1 MKKLILV
8 IVALISNLAQA
19 DCFVAQEKDK
29 VLIQKGECKTPYS
42 PASSFKIALSLIGF
56 DSGIFKTIDNPV
68 WVLPEGVDPYINVCK
83 ADQSPRTWMKNSC
96 LWYSQ
101 ILTTK
106 LGMKKFQEY
115 VTNFN
120 YGNMDLSGGLTA
132 AWVSSSLKIS
142 PLEQI
147 NFLQKIT
154 SQKLLI
160 TKKAYEKTKE
170 IMLIQELSGGWKLY
184 GKTGNGMLS
193 NDLQHGW
200 FVGYVEKNNRT
211 IEFASHI
218 VDQEKHDTFASFR
231 ARNEALNKL
240 WYLINNLEK

>member
-1 MKKLILV
+1 MRKLFIIIFLF
-8 IVALISNLAQA
+8 ISELAQA
-19 DCFVAQEKDK
+19 NCFVAKEKDK
-29 VLIQKGECKTPYS
+29 ILIQEGECNTAYS

-56 DSGIFKTIDNPV
+56 DSGIFKNIDNPV

-83 ADQSPRTWMKNSC
+83 ADQNPRTWMKNSC

-115 VTNFN
+115 VTEFN
-120 YGNMDLSGGLTA
+120 YGNMDLSGGLTE

-142 PLEQI
+142 PLEQVV
-147 NFLQKIT
+147 FLKKVVE
-154 SQKLLI
+154 QKLPI
-160 TKKAYEKTKE
+160 SKKAYDLTKE
-170 IMLIQELSGGWKLY
+170 IMFIQELVGGWKLY

-200 FVGYVEKNNRT
+200 FEKF
-211 IEFASHI
+211 IEKS
-218 VDQEKHDTFASFR
+218 K
-231 ARNEALNKL
+231 
-240 WYLINNLEK
+240 